1 MGTKNLH
8 FAWAPFPRFS
18 AAAAFVAIKRAGL
31 KPSLNLLWA
40 PEGALTNRGWR
51 QVANDDRLS
60 LPSQADFLESGQ
72 GNKGKRPFFRS
83 FF

>member
-1 MGTKNLH
+1 MG
-8 FAWAPFPRFS
+8 

-40 PEGALTNRGWR
+40 LEGALTDRDWR

-60 LPSQADFLESGQ
+60 LLSQVEFLESGQ
-72 GNKGKRPFFRS
+72 TGHF
-83 FF
+83 